1 MQPPKACHDPSFF
14 ACDWIFKNHQH
25 LHICKHD
32 WNQEEKKK
40 KKDSSNLNTEM
51 RLNLQNSA
59 VPTATVSAR
68 FLI

>member
-40 KKDSSNLNTEM
+40 KKKT
-51 RLNLQNSA
+51 
-59 VPTATVSAR
+59 VPTST
-68 FLI
+68 LK